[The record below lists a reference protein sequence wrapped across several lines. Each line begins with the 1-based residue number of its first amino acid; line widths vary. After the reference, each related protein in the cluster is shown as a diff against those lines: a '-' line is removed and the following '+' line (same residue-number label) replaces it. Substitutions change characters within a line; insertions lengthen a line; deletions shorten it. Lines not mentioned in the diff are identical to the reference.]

1 LLTLEKNNMSIS
13 TTTATYIIDAYE
25 QTFAAEVVE
34 RSKSV
39 PVVVDFWADWC
50 GPCRVLG
57 PVLEKLAVEFQ
68 GAFILAKVDVDRNP
82 NLAMQYGVQGIP
94 AVKAFLNGRQVSEF
108 TGALPEPQV
117 RRFIEQLIPSTA
129 DLYARQ
135 GYEWEVADQPAMAI
149 ENYRAALQEQA
160 DHYPAMLGLGRVLAK
175 QGQVDEALSVL
186 EGIPTGVDE
195 RIEADALIAT
205 AQFQREAADQD
216 EADLRAKI
224 HANPDDVASRYTLA
238 SLLVTQERYL
248 EALEEFLEVVRRDRQ
263 YNDDGAR
270 KAMLAL
276 FTLIGEHD
284 PVTKKYRQQL
294 ANVLF

>member
-1 LLTLEKNNMSIS
+1 MSTS

-25 QTFAAEVVE
+25 QTFAAEVLE
-34 RSKSV
+34 RSKTV

-50 GPCRVLG
+50 GPCRILG
-57 PVLEKLAVEFQ
+57 PVLEKLAAEFH

-94 AVKAFLNGRQVSEF
+94 AVKAFLNGKQVGEF

-160 DHYPAMLGLGRVLAK
+160 DHYSAMLGLGRVLAK
-175 QGQVDEALSVL
+175 QDQVDEALSVL
-186 EGIPTGVDE
+186 EGIPSGVDQ
-195 RIEADALIAT
+195 RIEADALIA
-205 AQFQREAADQD
+205 AVQFQREAADQN
-216 EADLRAKI
+216 EADLRANI

-248 EALEEFLEVVRRDRQ
+248 EALEEFLEVVRCDRQ

-276 FTLIGEHD
+276 FTIIGEHD
-284 PVTKKYRQQL
+284 PVTKKYRQKL
-294 ANVLF
+294 ANILF